1 MTLGTAA
8 VLLALAIAG
17 LIACHICLKGKKALH
32 RVLVVLLS
40 LISLALIAY
49 IALTLLFV
57 AAVSG
62 QTPA

>member
-1 MTLGTAA
+1 MTLGTA
-8 VLLALAIAG
+8 VILLLLAIAG
-17 LIACHICLKGKKALH
+17 LIVCHICQKGKKALH

-40 LISLALIAY
+40 LISLALIVY